1 MKSNGKYLKLLDKVL
16 AVSHAAAREDT
27 LVKLEVSHIESV
39 LVAPKVEV
47 SAGVVASAGDPTHHQ
62 FQSYYITA
70 LFSKYI
76 V

>member
-1 MKSNGKYLKLLDKVL
+1 MKSEGQYFKPMRKAVG
-16 AVSHAAAREDT
+16 VSHVTAREDA